1 MPFIDVLPKRLAWR
15 RLAALDGLKATSGSP
30 PRVEVRQH
38 RRSGDIEVWFLLKRT
53 AEDIE
58 TLRFPVSHAI
68 RLIKIWRRD
77 SGTSIDAGEAV
88 LPLVI
93 EKDRRSG
100 APKIR
105 ISDDRWR
112 ASADEFRDWLSR
124 LTDLLRP
131 YSM

>member
-15 RLAALDGLKATSGSP
+15 RLAALDGLEATSGSP

-38 RRSGDIEVWFLLKRT
+38 RRSGDIEVWFLLRRT
-53 AEDIE
+53 VEDIE
-58 TLRFPVSHAI
+58 TRRFPVSHAV
-68 RLIKIWRRD
+68 RLIEIWRRD
-77 SGTSIDAGEAV
+77 AGALIDAGEAV

-93 EKDRRSG
+93 EKDRQDG
-100 APKIR
+100 APNIR
-105 ISDDRWR
+105 ISNDRWR
-112 ASADEFRDWLSR
+112 ATADEFQDWLSR